1 MIELLELKGRESLFL
16 DIIVEL
22 SIWIVIKKGV
32 FKIGFCQV
40 VFQFKY
46 WMIKSY
52 RFFFISVDFSKDKFI
67 FIFLMY
73 SSVDYEMNCL
83 IYIY

>member
-32 FKIGFCQV
+32 FKIGFC
-40 VFQFKY
+40 
-46 WMIKSY
+46 
-52 RFFFISVDFSKDKFI
+52 
-67 FIFLMY
+67 
-73 SSVDYEMNCL
+73 
-83 IYIY
+83 